1 MYIGASNVVE
11 VEDYCLVND
20 KIQRTSVKCVPGLL
34 KIINEIIDN
43 SVDIAIKTNFEG
55 CNSVSVKITDDTV
68 VVEDNGP
75 GIPVS
80 KNPEGEYIPFVCWG
94 YAMSGSNFDNDEN
107 RTHLGMNGVGSYC
120 TNVWSTEF
128 TGISDDSKNRYTVK
142 FKNNALDYKETV
154 SNSVSKGVTVKFKP
168 DLKRFGIEKID
179 QTHKD
184 LIYQRLLNLSISFP
198 LIQFKFNNKAIKTK
212 NFKSYVSSF
221 ANEGSF
227 EVFQSDNFSFAV
239 IPSPSDEF
247 QQFSYL
253 NGLNIKDGGTH
264 IDVIANNIVSLLRD
278 SLSKKYK
285 TIKPADIKNK
295 LMIVGVFKN
304 FANPKFNSQTKE
316 KLTNSVSEVNQY
328 FGDIDYQ
335 SLSKKILKNSNI
347 ISPII
352 EVFKIKEEL
361 KNRQELKTL
370 NKAKKIKD
378 EHYLPALKE
387 SKYIF
392 IVEGLSALN
401 GVVPA
406 LGREQCAYYCLKGKP
421 LNVWNASQ
429 SKFTSN
435 KELSTLYKIVKSENF
450 EKIVYASDQDLDGFH
465 IRALLSGFINK
476 YLPEYKERTG
486 MLETPIIGF
495 LKAQKLQRWSYDLD
509 DESKTKPGEVPFYY
523 KGLGSWEKED
533 LKKVVKTD
541 GLEKMIKMLDFSSE
555 ESYNSLEEWLGDDS
569 EPRKKHILENDF
581 NIADI

>member
-1 MYIGASNVVE
+1 MKEIYKKKTSREHILERPNMYIGASNVVE

-221 ANEGSF
+221 ADEGSF
-227 EVFQSDNFSFAV
+227 EVFQGDNFSFAV

-387 SKYIF
+387 SKYIMV
-392 IVEGLSALN
+392 VEGL
-401 GVVPA
+401 
-406 LGREQCAYYCLKGKP
+406 CLDENTEV
-421 LNVWNASQ
+421 LTSDFR
-429 SKFTSN
+429 SKQIRDIDIGDSIIDSNFNPVTVLSKSHKLTKTLRVNFRDGYVICGLEHPFFVYN
-435 KELSTLYKIVKSENF
+435 KERKIFEYVKAKDLNSNYSLVRSKIRNDARFSEVLDVEEKRLFLEETYVDFTDDDFFCVIRDGRIQRVKGTEIVKGDCL
-450 EKIVYASDQDLDGFH
+450 I
-465 IRALLSGFINK
+465 
-476 YLPEYKERTG
+476 
-486 MLETPIIGF
+486 
-495 LKAQKLQRWSYDLD
+495 LQCVS
-509 DESKTKPGEVPFYY
+509 
-523 KGLGSWEKED
+523 
-533 LKKVVKTD
+533 
-541 GLEKMIKMLDFSSE
+541 
-555 ESYNSLEEWLGDDS
+555 
-569 EPRKKHILENDF
+569 
-581 NIADI
+581 

>member
-20 KIQRTSVKCVPGLL
+20 KIQKTSVKCVPGLL

-154 SNSVSKGVTVKFKP
+154 SDSVSKGVTVKFKP

-184 LIYQRLLNLSISFP
+184 LVYQRLLNLSISFP

-221 ANEGSF
+221 ADEGSF

-295 LMIVGVFKN
+295 LMVVGVFKN

-316 KLTNSVSEVNQY
+316 KLTNSVSEVNRY

-387 SKYIF
+387 SKYIMV
-392 IVEGLSALN
+392 VEGL
-401 GVVPA
+401 
-406 LGREQCAYYCLKGKP
+406 CLDENTEV
-421 LNVWNASQ
+421 LTSDFR
-429 SKFTSN
+429 SKQIRDIDIGDTIIDSNFNPVTVLSKSHKLTKTLRVNFRDGYVICGLEHPFFVYN
-435 KELSTLYKIVKSENF
+435 KERKIFEYVKAKDLNSNYSLVRSKIRNDARFSEVLDVEEKRLFLEETYVDFTDDDFFCVIRDGRIQRVKGTEIVKGDCL
-450 EKIVYASDQDLDGFH
+450 I
-465 IRALLSGFINK
+465 
-476 YLPEYKERTG
+476 
-486 MLETPIIGF
+486 
-495 LKAQKLQRWSYDLD
+495 LQCVS
-509 DESKTKPGEVPFYY
+509 
-523 KGLGSWEKED
+523 
-533 LKKVVKTD
+533 
-541 GLEKMIKMLDFSSE
+541 
-555 ESYNSLEEWLGDDS
+555 
-569 EPRKKHILENDF
+569 
-581 NIADI
+581 

>member
-1 MYIGASNVVE
+1 MKEIYKKKTSREHILERPNMYIGASNVVE

-221 ANEGSF
+221 ADEGSF
-227 EVFQSDNFSFAV
+227 EVFQGDNFSFAV

-392 IVEGLSALN
+392 IVEGL
-401 GVVPA
+401 
-406 LGREQCAYYCLKGKP
+406 CLDENTEV
-421 LNVWNASQ
+421 LTSDFR
-429 SKFTSN
+429 SKQIRDIDIGDTIIDSNFNPVTVLSKSHKLTKTLRVNFRDGYVICGLEHPFFVYN
-435 KELSTLYKIVKSENF
+435 KERKIFEYVKAKDLNSNYSLVRSKIRNDARFSEVLDVEEKRLFLEETYVDFTDDDFFCVIRDGRIQRVKGTEIVKGDCL
-450 EKIVYASDQDLDGFH
+450 I
-465 IRALLSGFINK
+465 
-476 YLPEYKERTG
+476 
-486 MLETPIIGF
+486 
-495 LKAQKLQRWSYDLD
+495 LQCVS
-509 DESKTKPGEVPFYY
+509 
-523 KGLGSWEKED
+523 
-533 LKKVVKTD
+533 
-541 GLEKMIKMLDFSSE
+541 
-555 ESYNSLEEWLGDDS
+555 
-569 EPRKKHILENDF
+569 
-581 NIADI
+581 